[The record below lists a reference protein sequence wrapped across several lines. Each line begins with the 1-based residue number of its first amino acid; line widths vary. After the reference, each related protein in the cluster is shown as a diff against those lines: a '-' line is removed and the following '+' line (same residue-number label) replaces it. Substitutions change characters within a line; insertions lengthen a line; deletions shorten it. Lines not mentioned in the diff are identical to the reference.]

1 MDIIVNLGKVSQR
14 TLSWEEAVLEF
25 NLSRIAIYGKE
36 ITLSCGTTL
45 TFINIKVVNTIATDV
60 DYSLFQ
66 KDMISKNQV
75 NGTQTTQA
83 LSQSG

>member
-60 DYSLFQ
+60 EYSLFQ